1 MTFYSMP
8 TYLLVKQFKRSD
20 KKAFFWALRLLCSK
34 NDTDYLS
41 VLKISDFTEIFRA
54 EVSVVF
60 FGAIT

>member
-8 TYLLVKQFKRSD
+8 IYLLVKQFKRSD
-20 KKAFFWALRLLCSK
+20 KKSILWALRLLCSK
-34 NDTDYLS
+34 NDAVYLS

-60 FGAIT
+60 FSAIT